1 MKLANF
7 KIILDMLRELNY
19 VMDKKQKRGCVKAF
33 IAMLIAAVFETLG
46 ISVVIPFILAMIQ
59 PELLLENKYV
69 KTIVDFLHIESKN
82 GVILLMASGV
92 ILVYLVK
99 NITILLSNHVQ
110 IKFRN
115 NLEKDMT
122 VLMLNSYMK
131 RPYTFFL
138 ENNSGVILRGVNSD
152 VGGLAQVMD
161 GFFNFFSEFLAFLLI
176 CIFLVVLNP
185 LIAMGLVLA
194 VGLCALII
202 VLCFKSK
209 INRLGHLS
217 RKVFAKRFE
226 YANQAIGGIK
236 EITVMQR
243 REKFAKQY
251 EEVSTTASLCNTDYQ
266 FTGRLPAKIIE
277 VAFIASI
284 VLMCTLGIRGNVD
297 VTSLIPTLSAIAVG
311 CVRILPAA
319 SAMTAAINTLV
330 YYRPSLHSVA
340 EIVMEADNYEK
351 YLEEYKKSQPSNE
364 EYDNKNSFD
373 ESISVENIVYA
384 YPNTE
389 KKVLNGL
396 SLTINKGDSV
406 ALIGESG
413 AGKTTLADVILGLL
427 KPEEGTIKVDGL
439 DIFAMPKMWARL
451 IGYVPQAV
459 FLADDTI
466 RNNVAFGL
474 PENEIDDE
482 LIWRA
487 IDQAQ
492 LRTFVEG
499 LPEGLNTIVGERGIK
514 FSGGQRQRVAIARAL
529 YYNPDILVLDEATSA
544 LDNETESAVMEAIDA
559 LKGQKTLIIVA
570 HRLSTIRN
578 CNKVYEIKAGKASLT
593 KVEQ

>member
-7 KIILDMLRELNY
+7 KIILDMLKELSY
-19 VMDKKQKRGCVKAF
+19 VMDKRQKRGCVKAF
-33 IAMLIAAVFETLG
+33 IAMLIAAIFETLG
-46 ISVVIPFILAMIQ
+46 ISVVIPFILAMVQ

-69 KTIVDFLHIESKN
+69 KLLVDTLNIKSENGIV
-82 GVILLMASGV
+82 LLMAVGV

-99 NITILLSNHVQ
+99 NVIILMSNHVQ

-115 NLEKDMT
+115 SLEKDMT

-152 VGGLAQVMD
+152 VGGLAQVID

-185 LIAMGLVLA
+185 VIALGLVFAL
-194 VGLCALII
+194 GMCAMII

-251 EEVSTTASLCNTDYQ
+251 EEVSKTASECNTDYQ

-284 VLMCTLGIRGNVD
+284 VIMCTIGLRGNAD
-297 VTSLIPTLSAIAVG
+297 VTALIPTLSAIAVG

-340 EIVMEADNYEK
+340 DIVKEADEYEK
-351 YLEEYKKSQPSNE
+351 WLIEYRKDQLDEEEYNKKT
-364 EYDNKNSFD
+364 SFD
-373 ESISVENIVYA
+373 DSITVEDITFR

-389 KKVLNGL
+389 KDVLKGL

-413 AGKTTLADVILGLL
+413 AGKTTLADVMLGLL
-427 KPEEGTIKVDGL
+427 KPGSGTVKVDGL
-439 DIFAMPKMWARL
+439 DIFAMPKVWAKL

-474 PENEIDDE
+474 PSSEIDDD
-482 LIWRA
+482 LVWKA

-492 LRTFVEG
+492 LRKFVEG
-499 LPEGLNTIVGERGIK
+499 LPEGLDTIVGERGIK

-529 YYNPDILVLDEATSA
+529 YYDPAILVLDEATSA
-544 LDNETESAVMEAIDA
+544 LDNDTESAVMEAIDA
-559 LKGQKTLIIVA
+559 LQGQKTLIIVA

-578 CNKVYEIKAGKASLT
+578 CNKVFEVKDGKASLT

>member
-1 MKLANF
+1 MKLSNI
-7 KIILDMLRELNY
+7 KIIFDMLGELNY

-69 KTIVDFLHIESKN
+69 KLISDTLHIQSKN
-82 GVILLMASGV
+82 GLVLLMAVGV
-92 ILVYLVK
+92 ILVYLFK
-99 NITILLSNHVQ
+99 NIIILLSNHIQ

-161 GFFNFFSEFLAFLLI
+161 GFFNFFSEFLAFILI
-176 CIFLVVLNP
+176 CIFLIVLNP
-185 LIAMGLVLA
+185 VIALGLVFAL
-194 VGLCALII
+194 GLCALVI

-243 REKFAKQY
+243 REKFARQY
-251 EEVSTTASLCNTDYQ
+251 EEVSVTASQCNTDYQ
-266 FTGRLPAKIIE
+266 FAGRLPAKIIE

-284 VLMCTLGIRGNVD
+284 VLMCTVGLKGNVD
-297 VTSLIPTLSAIAVG
+297 VTSLIPALSAIAVG

-319 SAMTAAINTLV
+319 SSMTAAINTLV

-340 EIVMEADNYEK
+340 DIVKEAENYEK
-351 YLEEYKKSQPSNE
+351 WLAEYKKENQSNE
-364 EYDNKNSFD
+364 EYDTKTSFD
-373 ESISVENIVYA
+373 DRITVEDITFA

-389 KKVLNGL
+389 RDVLKGL
-396 SLTINKGDSV
+396 SLEINKGDSV

-413 AGKTTLADVILGLL
+413 SGKTTLSDVILGLL
-427 KPEEGTIKVDGL
+427 KPSKGTVRVDGL
-439 DIFAMPKMWARL
+439 DIFAMPRVWSRL

-459 FLADDTI
+459 FLSDDTI

-482 LIWRA
+482 LIWKA

-492 LRTFVEG
+492 LRGFVES
-499 LPEGLNTIVGERGIK
+499 LPEGLDTIVGERGIK

-529 YYNPDILVLDEATSA
+529 YYDPAILVLDEATSA
-544 LDNETESAVMEAIDA
+544 LDNETERAVMEAIDA
-559 LKGQKTLIIVA
+559 LQGQKTLIIVA
-570 HRLSTIRN
+570 HRLSTIQN
-578 CNKVYEIKAGKASLT
+578 CNKVYEIKGGVATLSSK
-593 KVEQ
+593 KN